1 MHTHTFTVYTCMHT
15 HRHIYMHT
23 HTMIHPGPYSYIHT
37 VMTLN
42 IFQNNVTSIK
52 KSKGLNRL
60 RKLVRQSL
68 NQWIT
73 VSVTGQ
79 NSDTWLPIV
88 LEIYYC
94 VLATTLL
101 PFLSRSITRT
111 QHATCTLSLSL
122 SCLLLQCWNWSNKQ
136 TKTVFL
142 TNCLFLFAVLADLNW

>member
-1 MHTHTFTVYTCMHT
+1 MHTHMHTVYTCMHT

-60 RKLVRQSL
+60 RKLVRQSVNHCKCNRSEFRYMAAYSARDL
-68 NQWIT
+68 
-73 VSVTGQ
+73 
-79 NSDTWLPIV
+79 
-88 LEIYYC
+88 
-94 VLATTLL
+94 LATTLL

-136 TKTVFL
+136 KQYV
-142 TNCLFLFAVLADLNW
+142 